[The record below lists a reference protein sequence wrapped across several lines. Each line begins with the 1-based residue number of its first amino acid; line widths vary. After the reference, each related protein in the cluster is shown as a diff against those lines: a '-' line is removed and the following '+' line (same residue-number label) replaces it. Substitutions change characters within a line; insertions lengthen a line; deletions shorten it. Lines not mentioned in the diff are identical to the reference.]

1 MAFLVPDKTEV
12 IHGVTI
18 KTKIIPLTAKMNKAT
33 GRHKK
38 GDPFRDQRKLNAKGI
53 TAHNTPAINQA
64 KGTTMSEQ
72 YSRAT
77 YPNQNMDTVRPHYY
91 VDDVEAW
98 YLVREDEVSWCQGEA
113 GNISDISVE
122 IIGSTAKAE
131 DNGARLIAMIM
142 NRHKFPISQL
152 RTHNYWRGL
161 PNKIVVG
168 AAKNC
173 PVYILPHWDT
183 FVKKVEGYM
192 REFGGGETPGKLPYT
207 IKLKKGTPYYAEPDN
222 KSRVLGE
229 IKTTTNYTIVEEKG
243 EYGWLKSGAGWVQLQ
258 ADPAPPEFEPYTV
271 KLKKGTPYYSEPDN
285 KSMVVGKIETTTNY
299 TIVEESGVYGMLK
312 SGAGWVQLEE
322 EPEEPEVFK
331 PYVAKVTTNVLNI
344 RQSPTTQAKIVGT
357 LRKDSAYTI
366 VEEQDGQ
373 GSVKGW
379 GKLKSGAGWIAL
391 DFVQF
396 IRYS

>member
-38 GDPFRDQRKLNAKGI
+38 GDPFRDQRKLTPKGV
-53 TAHNTPAINQA
+53 TAHNTGAIKQA
-64 KGTTMSEQ
+64 SGTTMSEQ

-77 YPNQNMDTVRPHYY
+77 YPNQNMGTVRPHYY

-98 YLVREDEVSWCQGEA
+98 HLVREDEVSWCQGEA

-142 NRHKFPISQL
+142 NRHKFPINQL
-152 RTHNYWRGL
+152 RTHNYWMGL

-222 KSRVLGE
+222 KSCVLGE

-243 EYGWLKSGAGWVQLQ
+243 EYGWLKSGAGWVQL
-258 ADPAPPEFEPYTV
+258 
-271 KLKKGTPYYSEPDN
+271 
-285 KSMVVGKIETTTNY
+285 
-299 TIVEESGVYGMLK
+299 
-312 SGAGWVQLEE
+312 EE

-331 PYVAKVTTNVLNI
+331 PYVARVTANVLNI